1 MTDSTL
7 AVFFNSPPHV
17 ALSEMTGDL
26 PYEEE
31 LFNADT
37 ALVFE
42 RAALTH
48 CLRPPTATLSNLTSS
63 LLSPGTPI
71 PLAHP
76 EEHLAATD
84 MLMLICGTLILTIS
98 SRIEAECV

>member
-26 PYEEE
+26 PCEEE

-37 ALVFE
+37 ALGFK

-48 CLRPPTATLSNLTSS
+48 CLRPPSATLSNLTSS
-63 LLSPGTPI
+63 LLSPGI
-71 PLAHP
+71 SVSLAHP
-76 EEHLAATD
+76 EDYLTATD
-84 MLMLICGTLILTIS
+84 MLMLICGTLILAIR
-98 SRIEAECV
+98 SRIKAECV